1 MMKSINPETIKDMA
15 LLREKLDGLVNAF
28 MGKDY
33 HQAGMLEA
41 DMRRVLNKYTG
52 AHHVHH

>member
-1 MMKSINPETIKDMA
+1 MKSINPETIKDMA